1 MGQRLEHFL
10 LLFLVLLAHG
20 EPDTSFVKWPLRR
33 LALAMANKKPNEGV
47 KTENINHINLG
58 RMVVWCS

>member
-1 MGQRLEHFL
+1 L
-10 LLFLVLLAHG
+10 LLLVLLAHG